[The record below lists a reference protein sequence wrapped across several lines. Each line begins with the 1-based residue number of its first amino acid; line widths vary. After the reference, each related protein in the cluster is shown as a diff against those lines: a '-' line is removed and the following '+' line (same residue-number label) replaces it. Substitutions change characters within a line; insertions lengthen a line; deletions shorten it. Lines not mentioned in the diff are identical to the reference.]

1 MSIQWYPGHMR
12 KATREMTKILS
23 SVDVILEV
31 LDARAPIST
40 SNPVI
45 KEITQGKPI
54 ITLLNKSDLSDPIH
68 NEKWIDYFKQKQ
80 TLLINA
86 MTNESCKKIIDLI
99 SALTRKKIGKNTLA
113 MVLGIPNVGKSSII
127 NMLAGRKITKTGNE
141 PAITKGQQKVNLRNG
156 IMLLDTPGVLWP
168 KIEDPESGLKLAA
181 LGSIRNTA
189 VAYDQIAPYIIKSL
203 NQKYPETLKDRFK
216 IESLTSDEYKTIET
230 LAKKRGCISRG
241 GITDITRISEI
252 IVDEFRRGLLGKV
265 SLETPLLNSKLLNPK
280 YLKES

>member
-40 SNPVI
+40 SNPVM

-54 ITLLNKSDLSDPIH
+54 ITLLNKSDLSDPIY
-68 NEKWIDYFKQKQ
+68 NEKWIDYFKQDKQKQ

-86 MTNESCKKIIDLI
+86 MTNESYKKIIDLI
-99 SALTRKKIGKNTLA
+99 SALARKKIGKNTLA

-141 PAITKGQQKVNLRNG
+141 PAITKGQQKINLRNS

-168 KIEDPESGLKLAA
+168 KIEDPENGLKLAA
-181 LGSIRNTA
+181 IGSIRNTA

-203 NQKYPETLKDRFK
+203 LQKYPDTIKNRYK
-216 IESLTSDEYKTIET
+216 INVSSSDEYEVLEI

-241 GITDITRISEI
+241 GVPDFNKISEI
-252 IVDEFRRGLLGKV
+252 IVDEFRR
-265 SLETPLLNSKLLNPK
+265 SLIGRISLDTPKQP
-280 YLKES
+280 